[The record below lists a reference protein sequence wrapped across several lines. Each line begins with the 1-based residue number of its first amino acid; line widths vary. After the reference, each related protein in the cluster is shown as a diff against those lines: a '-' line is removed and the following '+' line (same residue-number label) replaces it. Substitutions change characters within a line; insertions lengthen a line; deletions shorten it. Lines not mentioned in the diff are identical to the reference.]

1 MEDKSMKNNILNQF
15 FADKNVNFP
24 RQPKLVNGIHVY
36 EAPKG
41 LGIQFRGGTEKF
53 LVKGADTYQIW
64 VYLKID
70 RVNIASFLKTLH
82 SYHLLEPNAFV
93 KGSPIEML
101 FDLFSEKQAQYYD
114 RVVPQ
119 SGLNKCGE
127 DVLKRIRNCKVLLIA
142 NEVLAPLVSYQMQMA
157 GFQDMGFLVKT
168 QKVPKTI
175 LAIR

>member
-64 VYLKID
+64 VYLKNMLD
-70 RVNIASFLKTLH
+70 
-82 SYHLLEPNAFV
+82 
-93 KGSPIEML
+93 GSM
-101 FDLFSEKQAQYYD
+101 
-114 RVVPQ
+114 
-119 SGLNKCGE
+119 NW
-127 DVLKRIRNCKVLLIA
+127 KR
-142 NEVLAPLVSYQMQMA
+142 Y
-157 GFQDMGFLVKT
+157 
-168 QKVPKTI
+168 
-175 LAIR
+175 